1 MMFINGSR
9 LSTIGSLYWDG
20 YSPKKMILSDI
31 PSSNQIKIG
40 DTIVTGGMSFYF
52 PKGIPIGSISNY
64 KTNIT
69 EGYFEIEVSLFNDF
83 SSLNNVYILDKLDNE
98 QINKL
103 ISN

>member
-1 MMFINGSR
+1 
-9 LSTIGSLYWDG
+9 
-20 YSPKKMILSDI
+20 MILSDI

-52 PKGIPIGSISNY
+52 PKGIPIGLISNY